1 MENIR
6 TFEYRPRRIETGF
19 AVDFESPART
29 SQGVC
34 WNMAETGIRA
44 EFAMPVRLGEVGKLT
59 LFHTGKV
66 LQIGAEVAYVN
77 GRQAGLIFRF
87 QSEAERE
94 LAADFARHCKPID
107 QMQAKSDNQ
116 SCGEMDRS

>member
-1 MENIR
+1 MEKIR

-19 AVDFESPART
+19 AVDFESSART

-44 EFAMPVRLGEVGKLT
+44 EFALPVRLGEVGQLT

-87 QSEAERE
+87 RNDAERE
-94 LAADFARHCKPID
+94 QAADFARHCKPIH
-107 QMQAKSDNQ
+107 QMGAQSDSQ
-116 SCGEMDRS
+116 SSGEMD